1 MNIDKYKNSHG
12 MCHLSLSF
20 TAAFEVILIQGRQ
33 TVKEVRS
40 LSGQRLLSLRNY
52 MDDVMTMSRLHQ
64 QTLKIVRKTVDK
76 EQDEDKTMQ
85 VAQHL
90 NPEGSQE
97 L

>member
-1 MNIDKYKNSHG
+1 

-20 TAAFEVILIQGRQ
+20 TAAFEVILIRGRQ
-33 TVKEVRS
+33 TVKGVRS
-40 LSGQRLLSLRNY
+40 PSGQRLPSLRNY

-64 QTLKIVRKTVDK
+64 QTPKMVRKTVDK

-85 VAQHL
+85 VAQYL